1 MQRCY
6 KIKLAMKCFVQ
17 YNKHLATNKRGRSM
31 NTFFDI
37 KTPNMTVRD
46 LRNALSARMKYD
58 KEIAE
63 FSVNFDD
70 GLIIQDND
78 GVDWYITLEAA
89 E

>member
-1 MQRCY
+1 
-6 KIKLAMKCFVQ
+6 
-17 YNKHLATNKRGRSM
+17 M

-46 LRNALSARMKYD
+46 LRDALSARLKYD
-58 KEIAE
+58 KEIAD

-78 GVDWYITLEAA
+78 GVDYCIILEAV
-89 E
+89 